1 MQSARTSVVAGL
13 ALMGVGLLWLLDV
26 LGVLAGA
33 VVIPPL
39 IFAAVG
45 VAFAVLFVRDRV
57 FWWAAIPGSV
67 FLGLAATILASQA
80 GAGGRAGA
88 FLFVLM
94 AAGFAAVFLRVPG
107 FWWALI
113 PCGVMLTLAVVVALP
128 AGLPDAT
135 TAAVFFLGLAATF
148 AVLALVPV
156 HGEPESGASRAAA
169 AGGTPVRQVRMRWPL
184 APAAVLGVLGILFL
198 VQAAAVLVP
207 SAVVVPAVVILAG
220 VALLAYAVRAHRH
233 GGNRRHGT

>member
-1 MQSARTSVVAGL
+1 MQSARTSIVAGL

-45 VAFAVLFVRDRV
+45 VAFAVLFVRDRA

-67 FLGLAATILASQA
+67 FLGLAAVILAGQA

-107 FWWALI
+107 YWWALI

-135 TAAVFFLGLAATF
+135 TAAVFFLGLAVTF

-156 HGEPESGASRAAA
+156 HGEPESGASPTA
-169 AGGTPVRQVRMRWPL
+169 AGGTPVRAVRMRWPL
-184 APAAVLGVLGILFL
+184 APAAVLGVLGVVFL

-207 SAVVVPAVVILAG
+207 SAVVVPAVVTLAG
-220 VALLAYAVRAHRH
+220 IGLLGYAVRAHRH
-233 GGNRRHGT
+233 GGNRPHGA

>member
-1 MQSARTSVVAGL
+1 MQSARTSIVAGL
-13 ALMGVGLLWLLDV
+13 ALMGVGLLWLLDA

-45 VAFAVLFVRDRV
+45 LSLAVLFVRHRS

-67 FLGLAATILASQA
+67 FLGLAAVILASQA

-94 AAGFAAVFLRVPG
+94 AAGFAAIFLRVPG

-113 PCGVMLTLAVVVALP
+113 PCGVMLTMAVVVALP

-135 TAAVFFLGLAATF
+135 TAAVFFLGLAGTF

-156 HGEPESGASRAAA
+156 RGEPGSGASPAA
-169 AGGTPVRQVRMRWPL
+169 AGGTPVRAVRMRWPL
-184 APAAVLGVLGILFL
+184 APAAVLAVLGVVFL

-220 VALLAYAVRAHRH
+220 IALLVYAVRAHRH
-233 GGNRRHGT
+233 GGNRPHGA

>member
-1 MQSARTSVVAGL
+1 MQSARTSIVAGL

-45 VAFAVLFVRDRV
+45 VAFAVLFFRDRA

-67 FLGLAATILASQA
+67 FLGLAAVILASQA

-148 AVLALVPV
+148 AVLAQVPV
-156 HGEPESGASRAAA
+156 HGEPDPGASPTA
-169 AGGTPVRQVRMRWPL
+169 AGGTHVRPVRMRWPL
-184 APAAVLGVLGILFL
+184 APAAVLGVLGVAFL

-220 VALLAYAVRAHRH
+220 VALLGYAVRASRH